1 MYRDKATLSALIV
14 SSSQKAA
21 DYLQDILS
29 RLRFS
34 PVANAVS
41 IAEAKRRQL
50 ENQFDLVIIN
60 APLPDDFGLEFAEGL
75 CTDSSVGVILFVKAE
90 LLEQVSY
97 KVEDY
102 GVLTFSRPG
111 TRQSITSAIRLAAAT
126 HNRLAAFEKRAV
138 KLESKM
144 KEIRLVN
151 RAKWLLIDRYNMS
164 EEEAHKYIEKTAM
177 DNCATRGEI
186 AENIIRTYEN

>member
-34 PVANAVS
+34 PVAYAVS

-60 APLPDDFGLEFAEGL
+60 APLPDDFGLEFAEAL
-75 CTDSSVGVILFVKAE
+75 
-90 LLEQVSY
+90 
-97 KVEDY
+97 
-102 GVLTFSRPG
+102 LTFPRPG

-126 HNRLAAFEKRAV
+126 HNRLSAFEKRAV

-186 AENIIRTYEN
+186 AENIIRTYES

>member
-50 ENQFDLVIIN
+50 EYRFDLVIIN
-60 APLPDDFGLEFAEGL
+60 APLPDDFGLE
-75 CTDSSVGVILFVKAE
+75 
-90 LLEQVSY
+90 
-97 KVEDY
+97 VEDY
-102 GVLTFSRPG
+102 GVLTFPRPG

-126 HNRLAAFEKRAV
+126 HNRLSAFEKRAV